1 IPYFLGLLIFGGVS
15 AGIIALTR
23 QIIVWRDQALAGQR
37 VATRQAADARVMIDE
52 LTLLIDAAA
61 NHAIYFLDPG
71 GTITLWSHSAERLS
85 GWSAREAIGRSF
97 DLLHTSADCLAGK
110 PQRVLAAARASGRFR
125 DRKSTR
131 LNSSH

>member
-1 IPYFLGLLIFGGVS
+1 MPHILGLLIFCGVS

-23 QIIVWRDQALAGQR
+23 QIIAWRDQALAGQR

-71 GTITLWSHSAERLS
+71 GTITLWSRSEERRVGKECVS
-85 GWSAREAIGRSF
+85 TCRSRWEPY
-97 DLLHTSADCLAGK
+97 H
-110 PQRVLAAARASGRFR
+110 
-125 DRKSTR
+125 
-131 LNSSH
+131 